1 MGKIVVVRIPLQM
14 QELALH
20 FYSSIEK
27 QSSVKDGLKQIGTH
41 VESYF
46 SVGRDVSICAKHF
59 SRKEALSP
67 R

>member
-1 MGKIVVVRIPLQM
+1 MGEIVVVRIPLQM

-41 VESYF
+41 IERVIF
-46 SVGRDVSICAKHF
+46 QWVGMLAYVPST
-59 SRKEALSP
+59 SP
-67 R
+67 GKKP